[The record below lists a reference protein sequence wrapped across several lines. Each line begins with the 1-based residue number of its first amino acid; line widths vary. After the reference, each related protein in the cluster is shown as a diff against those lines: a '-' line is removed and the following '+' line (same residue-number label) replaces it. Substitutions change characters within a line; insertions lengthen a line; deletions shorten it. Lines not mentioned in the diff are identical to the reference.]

1 MKKKKCFL
9 IILCIA
15 ILLLIAFIFLSGR
28 QGKEDK
34 PLLPIDE
41 LAEKWK
47 GNQDLPSSGEN
58 KEIDV
63 PGFKTLV
70 FKAKQTSQKVNF
82 YNPSENDCLFKL
94 TLYADDKQLWE
105 SRYIQP
111 NDGYYDIEI
120 NNSLDVGEY
129 TGKLLYQCYKDDG
142 IQLNSAVVTFKMI
155 VKEQ

>member
-15 ILLLIAFIFLSGR
+15 VLLLIAFIFLSGR

-47 GNQDLPSSGEN
+47 GNQDLPSSGQN
-58 KEIDV
+58 KEIDI

-70 FKAKQTSQKVNF
+70 FKANQTSQKVNF
-82 YNPSENDCLFKL
+82 YNPSEND
-94 TLYADDKQLWE
+94 
-105 SRYIQP
+105 
-111 NDGYYDIEI
+111 
-120 NNSLDVGEY
+120 
-129 TGKLLYQCYKDDG
+129 
-142 IQLNSAVVTFKMI
+142 
-155 VKEQ
+155 